1 MGKKRRDRRKTEY
14 QELQYDFDE
23 AKELTVGQAM
33 RKNEEVKAGVLASD
47 SILDKYVKQHKDEIE
62 ADKFSVRQ
70 EKKEELVETQSL
82 DELIQEVRE
91 SQEGTDVYSEEVSSS
106 EEITTPLFNGEDEK
120 GMDPLVVVDEF
131 LSESSKEVED
141 NENLFLL
148 DQNDSKKSKKKIFF
162 VLVSLLLTMIIC
174 VGAYYVYRQVSR
186 STKEIQ
192 TSQSTSNSQADSEEF
207 NNLYDAFYTDINK
220 TALKNSQ
227 FNQLSKLKSLLDKLE
242 GSREYALSK
251 SKYDSLASQ
260 IKAVQDVN
268 ALFETPVLT
277 DGVVDTN
284 AKAKKGATFT
294 ETKTGNTELDK
305 LLNKAISLGKSQ
317 QTTTSSSSK
326 QDSSSQASS
335 TASSETSPSTSNSSS
350 NERREAS
357 SEVNMGLSSAGISL
371 QRSVSR
377 VPYSQ
382 SAIDDS
388 GNSAWEF
395 SPGVLEKILETSRSR
410 GYITGNQ
417 YILERVNIVNG
428 NGYYNL
434 YKPDGTY
441 LFTLNC
447 KTGYFVGNGSGHA
460 DALDY

>member
-91 SQEGTDVYSEEVSSS
+91 SQEGTDVYSEEVSSP

-148 DQNDSKKSKKKIFF
+148 DQNDSRKSKKKIFF

-227 FNQLSKLKSLLDKLE
+227 FDQLSKLKSLLDKLE

-377 VPYSQ
+377 VPYNQ

-395 SPGVLEKILETSRSR
+395 TPGVLEKILETSRSR